1 MATALLKVLM
11 AELRWLPPWPS
22 HEVRAPAVARDI
34 RAEFWNMTVAVASA
48 LLLVKNNQ
56 RKGNERNS

>member
-1 MATALLKVLM
+1 MATVLKVPL
-11 AELRWLPPWPS
+11 AEPRRLPPWPS

-34 RAEFWNMTVAVASA
+34 RAEFWNMTVVVASA

-56 RKGNERNS
+56 RKGNEQIS